1 MVRLLVVLLVLVTPL
16 ALVSEAWA
24 QTPGGS
30 HDEALRYLPSD
41 SPVVV
46 TLDTDLAGEELRGLD
61 AKLLRLGAGGGA
73 IEGELRTAAREELGL
88 DFDRDVRPLL
98 GNRLAIGLTG
108 PIETGGV
115 LVAIEVSDA
124 TLLAALARSNAV
136 TPAGQSSGA
145 PLFRVGDLAWAAVR
159 EDELVLADSRETLTG
174 GLNRRAGLAPALD
187 EAELDRRVGDLP
199 RASFV
204 RGYVNPAA
212 VLELDDV
219 PALALLPWEAAL
231 RTVGVS
237 ASAAGEALSAEV
249 SANTDPSSLSAADL
263 PLASGPESPTLVGTG
278 AGGSAFGLRDPGQTA
293 RFLLAAATLDGRGR
307 SPEVDRDAIALLGPS
322 TVITADARGRIASRT
337 EVSDAAAF
345 AGALRRSRAGI
356 LSIAAELGGVS
367 GRSSIRPLRGRDD
380 LYLFTGPGE
389 RVVFGLIEGR
399 FVTAPDERA
408 ARRIAVEPP
417 VPFEGP
423 GGAAAFS
430 ISSAFLGGSP
440 VPALG
445 PLTGSVEASLERVHL
460 RLRLPVR

>member
-16 ALVSEAWA
+16 ALVGEAWA

-30 HDEALRYLPSD
+30 LDEALRYLPSD
-41 SPVVV
+41 SPVVA

-98 GNRLAIGLTG
+98 GNRLVIALTG

-115 LVAIEVSDA
+115 LAAIEVSDA

-136 TPAGQSSGA
+136 TPAGQSGGA
-145 PLFRVGDLAWAAVR
+145 PLFRVGDLAWAAVK
-159 EDELVLADSRETLTG
+159 EDELVLADSRATLIG
-174 GLNRRAGLAPALD
+174 GLNRRTGLAPGLD
-187 EAELDRRVGDLP
+187 EAELDRRIGDLP

-212 VLELDDV
+212 VLELDDG
-219 PALALLPWEAAL
+219 PAPAPLPWEAAL

-237 ASAAGEALSAEV
+237 ASAAGEALSGEV

-263 PLASGPESPTLVGTG
+263 PLASGPESPALVGTG

-293 RFLLAAATLDGRGR
+293 RFLLAAATLEGRGR
-307 SPEVDRDAIALLGPS
+307 SPEVDRDVIALLGPS
-322 TVITADARGRIASRT
+322 AVITADARGRIASRT
-337 EVSDAAAF
+337 EVSDPAAF

-356 LSIAAELGGVS
+356 LSLAAELGGVS

-389 RVVFGLIEGR
+389 RVVFGLVEGR
-399 FVTAPDERA
+399 LVTAPDERA

-445 PLTGSVEASLERVHL
+445 PLIGSVEASLERVHL

>member
-1 MVRLLVVLLVLVTPL
+1 VVRLLVVLLVLVTPL
-16 ALVSEAWA
+16 ALVGEAWA
-24 QTPGGS
+24 QTPVAS
-30 HDEALRYLPSD
+30 LDEALRYLPTD
-41 SPVVV
+41 SSVAA
-46 TLDTDLAGEELRGLD
+46 TFDTDLAGEELRGLD
-61 AKLLRLGAGGGA
+61 AKLPRLGAGGGA
-73 IEGELRTAAREELGL
+73 IESELRTAAREELGL

-98 GNRLAIGLTG
+98 GNRLVIGLTG

-115 LVAIEVSDA
+115 LAAIEVSDA

-136 TPAGQSSGA
+136 TPAGQSGGA

-159 EDELVLADSRETLTG
+159 EDELDDGPAPG
-174 GLNRRAGLAPALD
+174 G
-187 EAELDRRVGDLP
+187 
-199 RASFV
+199 
-204 RGYVNPAA
+204 
-212 VLELDDV
+212 
-219 PALALLPWEAAL
+219 LPWEAAL

-263 PLASGPESPTLVGTG
+263 PLASGPESPALVGTG

-293 RFLLAAATLDGRGR
+293 RFLLAAATRDGRGR
-307 SPEVDRDAIALLGPS
+307 SPEVDRDVIALLGPS
-322 TVITADARGRIASRT
+322 AVITADARGRIASRT
-337 EVSDAAAF
+337 EVSEPAAF
-345 AGALRRSRAGI
+345 AGAIRRSRAGI
-356 LSIAAELGGVS
+356 LSLAAELGGVS

-380 LYLFTGPGE
+380 FYLFTGPGE
-389 RVVFGLIEGR
+389 RVVLGLVEGR

-445 PLTGSVEASLERVHL
+445 PLIGSVEASLERVHL